1 MKFIHLSDLHLG
13 KKVHEYSMIEDQEYM
28 LKTIL
33 RIIDDENVDAV
44 LLAGDI
50 YDKPIPPIEAI
61 RLFDGFLVSLAQR
74 NLEVLIISGNHD
86 SAERMTFGSRLMEQ
100 RGIHFAPAYHGE
112 PYTVTLSDAY
122 GNIEFV
128 LLPFIKPI
136 HVKGYFPDK
145 EIADYTDAVEAALS
159 PLTKD
164 PSLRRVLMTHQ
175 FVLGAS
181 RCDSEDIAVGGLD
194 HVDAAILDDFDYV
207 ALGHIHSP
215 QNVTKPTIRYC
226 GTPLKYSF
234 SEANQEKSATI
245 VTMNEKGTVHI
256 KTVPLIPK
264 REMYHLRGTY
274 EELTLKSFY
283 EHTTY
288 QQDYIY
294 ITLTDE
300 EDIPDAV
307 SRLQVIYRNLM
318 KLDYDNER
326 TRNNQQ
332 IEGVEDIETKTP
344 MDLFEELYELQ
355 NNQPMS
361 EEQRRFASSLMEQVM
376 EVEQ

>member
-1 MKFIHLSDLHLG
+1 
-13 KKVHEYSMIEDQEYM
+13 
-28 LKTIL
+28 
-33 RIIDDENVDAV
+33 
-44 LLAGDI
+44 
-50 YDKPIPPIEAI
+50 
-61 RLFDGFLVSLAQR
+61 
-74 NLEVLIISGNHD
+74 
-86 SAERMTFGSRLMEQ
+86 
-100 RGIHFAPAYHGE
+100 
-112 PYTVTLSDAY
+112 
-122 GNIEFV
+122 
-128 LLPFIKPI
+128 
-136 HVKGYFPDK
+136 
-145 EIADYTDAVEAALS
+145 
-159 PLTKD
+159 
-164 PSLRRVLMTHQ
+164 
-175 FVLGAS
+175 
-181 RCDSEDIAVGGLD
+181 
-194 HVDAAILDDFDYV
+194 
-207 ALGHIHSP
+207 
-215 QNVTKPTIRYC
+215 
-226 GTPLKYSF
+226 
-234 SEANQEKSATI
+234 SATI

-264 REMYHLRGTY
+264 REMHHLRGIY